1 MIHIFLCDDD
11 SSYLEYLSEIV
22 DRFFRQNNIEAGIK
36 TFTDG
41 EKLLEEPEMADIVFL
56 DVEMP
61 GKSGIEVGRRIKEKN
76 PYALIFIVSFTEQYG
91 LSGVSVY
98 RKSIFA
104 GSNRA
109 ESERCVGGVS
119 EYESQNHNYAE
130 WRDDCLSGSRHCYD

>member
-61 GKSGIEVGRRIKEKN
+61 GKVELRSDGGSK
-76 PYALIFIVSFTEQYG
+76 
-91 LSGVSVY
+91 
-98 RKSIFA
+98 RKI
-104 GSNRA
+104 
-109 ESERCVGGVS
+109 
-119 EYESQNHNYAE
+119 HM
-130 WRDDCLSGSRHCYD
+130 H

>member
-76 PYALIFIVSFTEQYG
+76 PYALIFIVSFTEQY
-91 LSGVSVY
+91 L
-98 RKSIFA
+98 
-104 GSNRA
+104 
-109 ESERCVGGVS
+109 
-119 EYESQNHNYAE
+119 
-130 WRDDCLSGSRHCYD
+130 DDAMDFQVFRYIEKASLPDGI

>member
-61 GKSGIEVGRRIKEKN
+61 GKSGIEDQRE
-76 PYALIFIVSFTEQYG
+76 
-91 LSGVSVY
+91 
-98 RKSIFA
+98 KSICTDLHCIIY
-104 GSNRA
+104 GT
-109 ESERCVGGVS
+109 VS
-119 EYESQNHNYAE
+119 
-130 WRDDCLSGSRHCYD
+130 G

>member
-22 DRFFRQNNIEAGIK
+22 DGFFRQNNIEAGIK

-61 GKSGIEVGRRIKEKN
+61 GKSGIEVEDQRE
-76 PYALIFIVSFTEQYG
+76 
-91 LSGVSVY
+91 
-98 RKSIFA
+98 KSICTDLHCIIY
-104 GSNRA
+104 GT
-109 ESERCVGGVS
+109 VS
-119 EYESQNHNYAE
+119 
-130 WRDDCLSGSRHCYD
+130 G

>member
-76 PYALIFIVSFTEQYG
+76 PYALIFIVSFTEQYPAKM
-91 LSGVSVY
+91 LFRY
-98 RKSIFA
+98 TETP
-104 GSNRA
+104 
-109 ESERCVGGVS
+109 ESPSHHPDTVP
-119 EYESQNHNYAE
+119 
-130 WRDDCLSGSRHCYD
+130 